1 MLFNMSKPVDTS
13 KKLGRKPIG
22 PTNLTPAERQRRYR
36 EKMREKGGK
45 DFLLT
50 LAGLHLQGVEAFAS
64 AHDLTAST
72 ALRLLVEP
80 ALDRYV
86 GIMNRIHRMAEN
98 GATDEACAQFM
109 SDHLYPELPE
119 MEASRKAP

>member
-1 MLFNMSKPVDTS
+1 MLIGMTKTADTQ

-22 PTNLTPAERQRRYR
+22 ETNMTPAERQRRYR
-36 EKMREKGGK
+36 EKLREKGRK

-50 LAGLHLQGVEAFAS
+50 LSGLHLQHVEAFANR
-64 AHDLTAST
+64 HDLTLSA

-86 GIMNRIHRMAEN
+86 GVMERIQRMSEN

-109 SDHLYPELPE
+109 QEHLFPKLPE
-119 MEASRKAP
+119 MEPERQTT